1 MRTAGRM
8 SEEKMRTANV
18 ERNTKETKISLELNL
33 DGQGTGDVST
43 GIGFFDHMLEGFAKH
58 GFFDLKVRID
68 GDLQVDGHHS
78 VEDCGIVLGQA
89 IREAIGDKKGMKRFG
104 QCILP
109 MDETLVLCAIDMGGR
124 PWLNFDAKFSTDRVG
139 YLDTELVHEF
149 FYAVSYSAGMN
160 LHIKVLDG
168 QNNHHMVEAMFKAF
182 ARALDEATGLD
193 GRLSDVLSTKGTL
206 G

>member
-1 MRTAGRM
+1 MERTA
-8 SEEKMRTANV
+8 SI
-18 ERNTKETKISLELNL
+18 ERNTKETKIVLELNL
-33 DGQGTGDVST
+33 DGTGKGDIST
-43 GIGFFDHMLEGFAKH
+43 GIGFFDHMLGGFARH

-89 IREAIGDKKGMKRFG
+89 IREAAGDKKGMKRFG

-109 MDETLVLCAIDMGGR
+109 MDETLVLCAVDMGGR
-124 PWLNFDAKFSTDRVG
+124 PWLNFDAAFTAERVG

-168 QNNHHMVEAMFKAF
+168 QNNHHIIEAMFKAF
-182 ARALDEATGLD
+182 ARALDEATGMD
-193 GRLSDVLSTKGTL
+193 GRITDVLSTKGTL

>member
-1 MRTAGRM
+1 
-8 SEEKMRTANV
+8 
-18 ERNTKETKISLELNL
+18 
-33 DGQGTGDVST
+33 
-43 GIGFFDHMLEGFAKH
+43 
-58 GFFDLKVRID
+58 
-68 GDLQVDGHHS
+68 
-78 VEDCGIVLGQA
+78 
-89 IREAIGDKKGMKRFG
+89 MKRFG

-124 PWLNFDAKFSTDRVG
+124 PWLNFDAKLSTDRVG

-193 GRLSDVLSTKGTL
+193 GRFSDVLSTKGTL

>member
-1 MRTAGRM
+1 
-8 SEEKMRTANV
+8 MRTANV

-89 IREAIGDKKGMKRFG
+89 IREAIGDKRGMKRFG

-193 GRLSDVLSTKGTL
+193 GRFSDVMSKKGTL

>member
-1 MRTAGRM
+1 
-8 SEEKMRTANV
+8 MRTANV

-89 IREAIGDKKGMKRFG
+89 IREAIGDKRGMKRFG

-193 GRLSDVLSTKGTL
+193 GRFSDVLSTQGTL

>member
-1 MRTAGRM
+1 MERTA
-8 SEEKMRTANV
+8 SI
-18 ERNTKETKISLELNL
+18 ERNTKETKIVLELNL
-33 DGQGTGDVST
+33 DGTGKGDIST
-43 GIGFFDHMLEGFAKH
+43 GIGFFDHMLEGFARH

-89 IREAIGDKKGMKRFG
+89 IREAIGDKRGMKRFG

-193 GRLSDVLSTKGTL
+193 GRFSDVLSTKGTL

>member
-1 MRTAGRM
+1 MGRVA
-8 SEEKMRTANV
+8 SINRK
-18 ERNTKETKISLELNL
+18 TKETTIAMTLCL
-33 DGQGTGDVST
+33 DGSGSSDIST
-43 GIGFFDHMLEGFAKH
+43 GIGFFDHMLEGFARH

-78 VEDCGIVLGQA
+78 VEDCGIVLGRA
-89 IREAIGDKKGMKRFG
+89 IREAVGDKKGMKRFG

-109 MDETLVLCAIDMGGR
+109 MDEALVLCAIDVGGR
-124 PWLNFDAKFSTDRVG
+124 PWLNYDAKLTAERVG
-139 YLDTELVHEF
+139 YLETELIHEF

-168 QNNHHMVEAMFKAF
+168 QNNHHIIEAMFKAF
-182 ARALDEATGLD
+182 ARALDEATRLD
-193 GRLSDVLSTKGTL
+193 GRITDVMSTKGTL

>member
-1 MRTAGRM
+1 
-8 SEEKMRTANV
+8 MRTANV

-33 DGQGTGDVST
+33 DGQGIGDIST

-124 PWLNFDAKFSTDRVG
+124 PWLNFDAKFSVDRVG

>member
-1 MRTAGRM
+1 
-8 SEEKMRTANV
+8 MRTANV

-124 PWLNFDAKFSTDRVG
+124 PWLNFDAKFSVDRVG

>member
-1 MRTAGRM
+1 
-8 SEEKMRTANV
+8 MRTANV

-89 IREAIGDKKGMKRFG
+89 IREAIGDKRGRKRFG

-193 GRLSDVLSTKGTL
+193 GRFSDVLSTKGTL

>member
-1 MRTAGRM
+1 
-8 SEEKMRTANV
+8 MRTANV

-43 GIGFFDHMLEGFAKH
+43 GICFFDHMLEGFAKH

-89 IREAIGDKKGMKRFG
+89 IREAIGDKRGMKRFG

-193 GRLSDVLSTKGTL
+193 GRFSDVLSTKGTL

>member
-1 MRTAGRM
+1 M
-8 SEEKMRTANV
+8 SRSARC
-18 ERNTKETKISLELNL
+18 ERSTKETEIVVELEI
-33 DGQGTGDVST
+33 DGTGKYEIHT

-89 IREAIGDKKGMKRFG
+89 IREAIGDKRGMKRFG

-193 GRLSDVLSTKGTL
+193 GRFSDVLSTKGTL

>member
-1 MRTAGRM
+1 
-8 SEEKMRTANV
+8 MRTANV

-89 IREAIGDKKGMKRFG
+89 IREAIGDKRGMNRFG

-193 GRLSDVLSTKGTL
+193 GRFSDVLSTKGTL

>member
-1 MRTAGRM
+1 
-8 SEEKMRTANV
+8 MRTANV

-43 GIGFFDHMLEGFAKH
+43 GIGFFDHILEGFAKH

-89 IREAIGDKKGMKRFG
+89 IREAIGDKRGMKRFG

-193 GRLSDVLSTKGTL
+193 GRFSDVLSTKGTL

>member
-1 MRTAGRM
+1 
-8 SEEKMRTANV
+8 
-18 ERNTKETKISLELNL
+18 
-33 DGQGTGDVST
+33 
-43 GIGFFDHMLEGFAKH
+43 MLEGFAKH

-89 IREAIGDKKGMKRFG
+89 IREAIGDKRGMKRFG

-193 GRLSDVLSTKGTL
+193 GRFSDVLSTKGTL

>member
-1 MRTAGRM
+1 
-8 SEEKMRTANV
+8 MRTANV

-43 GIGFFDHMLEGFAKH
+43 GIGFFDNMLEGFAKH

-68 GDLQVDGHHS
+68 GDLLVDGHHS

-89 IREAIGDKKGMKRFG
+89 IREAIGDKRGMKRFG

-193 GRLSDVLSTKGTL
+193 GRFSDVLSTKGTL

>member
-1 MRTAGRM
+1 
-8 SEEKMRTANV
+8 MRTANV

-58 GFFDLKVRID
+58 GFFDLKLRID

-89 IREAIGDKKGMKRFG
+89 IREAIGDKRGMKRFG

-193 GRLSDVLSTKGTL
+193 GRFSDVLSTKGTL